1 MNSFIYEYFQEVEL
15 MKIDES
21 AKIRLLIVDDQSLI
35 RQGLKAMLEQERDLQ
50 VVGDAENG
58 KVALEMVAQLQ
69 PDVVLMDIR
78 MPEMDGRT
86 ATKLIVENYPHI
98 KVLILSTFDDDTSLA
113 GAMRAGAKG
122 YLLKDMPSSELANA
136 IRFGHYGY
144 TQFGPGLFDKLL
156 AKETSP
162 TETSESSAPA
172 KLSELTAREQEV
184 LQLIGVGA
192 TNREI
197 AQKLYITEGT
207 VKTHVTSILNR
218 LNLKNRSQ
226 LAIYANTVN
235 HKSVEGEV
243 MGNW

>member
-136 IRFGHYGY
+136 IRFGYYGY

-162 TETSESSAPA
+162 AETSENSAPA

-243 MGNW
+243 MGNG

>member
-1 MNSFIYEYFQEVEL
+1 

-162 TETSESSAPA
+162 AETSESSAPA

-226 LAIYANTVN
+226 LAIYANTIN
-235 HKSVEGEV
+235 HKSAEGEV
-243 MGNW
+243 IGNR